1 MSEAVREQKEHRIS
15 SPEELHDY
23 MHVTGP
29 GLWIMLTVIIGLMAA
44 LIVTASSMKMENLMD
59 VQMLVSAEGAAAR
72 PPRLTCTLTD
82 GRKDQVR
89 IGMKVQVA
97 GQEGTIT
104 TLKEDDEEVQVTAV
118 LDREDTELKEGS
130 YDAKIVLEST
140 SPVSFLMDH

>member
-1 MSEAVREQKEHRIS
+1 MREQKEHRIS

-44 LIVTASSMKMENLMD
+44 LIITASSMKMENLMD
-59 VQMLVSAEGAAAR
+59 VQMQLSSEGAAAR

-104 TLKEDDEEVQVTAV
+104 THKEDDEEVQVTAV